1 MKIRSM
7 KERMPQIVMV
17 LGVIIAIVVV
27 ISAGLYFF
35 SKSPCDTAIHQYE
48 DGTVR
53 THPSGRWFP
62 DMNAFHQWAARE
74 QQGCPL
80 PILTGAKSK
89 DVLKRESAEQTYAQ
103 TPINKVDDFEF
114 SRVFGYERGG
124 RMEVPR
130 QNLNIILNKRAFD
143 WADKPLSSDERRA
156 KYKGLTEGFTANGD
170 LTSVSGD
177 DVVREAVSRYG
188 EVVDT
193 AEQERCARM
202 SREDRNVAAMVARA
216 YADDKEYAPVLT
228 KVGPHH
234 WEVNE
239 LKPLKP
245 NMGHQE
251 MEDNRVVNTANDA
264 VDIAFEYR
272 QAEDVNQAI
281 DPYFPERDRPYTEP
295 KKHSADPYNGPVPGM
310 ERMFGPTFD
319 HIKWY

>member
-1 MKIRSM
+1 M
-7 KERMPQIVMV
+7 KERMLRAVMIVAV
-17 LGVIIAIVVV
+17 VVVIIADFGG
-27 ISAGLYFF
+27 GLYFF
-35 SKSPCDTAIHQYE
+35 SKSACDTAIHQNE
-48 DGTVR
+48 DGSVR

-80 PILTGAKSK
+80 PILSGAKSK
-89 DVLKRESAEQTYAQ
+89 EVLKRESAEQTYAQ

-124 RMEVPR
+124 RMEIPT
-130 QNLNIILNKRAFD
+130 QNFNVILNKRAFD
-143 WADKPLSSDERRA
+143 WPDKPLSSDERRA
-156 KYKGLTEGFTANGD
+156 KYMGLKEGFTATGH
-170 LTSVSGD
+170 LGSVSAD
-177 DVVREAVSRYG
+177 EVVREAVSRYG
-188 EVVDT
+188 EVVDS

-202 SREDRNVAAMVARA
+202 SREDREVTAMVERA
-216 YADDKEYAPVLT
+216 YSSDKEYAPVLT

-239 LKPLKP
+239 LTPLKP
-245 NMGHQE
+245 NMARDE
-251 MEDNRVVNTANDA
+251 TEDSRVVNTANDA

-272 QAEDVNQAI
+272 QTEDINHAI
-281 DPYFPERDRPYTEP
+281 DPYFPERDRPFTEP